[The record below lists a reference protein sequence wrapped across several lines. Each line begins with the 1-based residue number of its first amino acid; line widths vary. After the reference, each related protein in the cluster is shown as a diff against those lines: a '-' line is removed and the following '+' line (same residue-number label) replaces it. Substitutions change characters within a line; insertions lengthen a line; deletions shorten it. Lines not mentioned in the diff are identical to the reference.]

1 MDACD
6 GAREESGSTSKEEEE
21 EGGAADDRPGMDLEG
36 PESCAC
42 DGSGGDCIVAVD
54 EAAESVEALFS
65 SSGSVLISGG
75 GAVWPFMLDIIAV
88 LVMAGA
94 GRV

>member
-1 MDACD
+1 VDACD
-6 GAREESGSTSKEEEE
+6 GSCEESGSTSKEEE

-36 PESCAC
+36 PESGAC

-75 GAVWPFMLDIIAV
+75 GVVWPFMLDMTAV